1 MFPGGSGPRLGDLRA
16 LLSTEAAFRDSML
29 RCDAALRA
37 AAGWSLLDE
46 PDRDGDATLVALEI
60 SLAALWRDWGVE
72 PDAVVATGA
81 GDVAA
86 AQVEGVLSIEDAML
100 AALRRTQR
108 REPRDLPAVVGQ
120 LLDDGC
126 EVFLEASP
134 HPVALAAI
142 AEQIALAGKPALAV
156 GSLRHGEPARETLL
170 RSLAS
175 LYATG
180 VDVAWRRLFA
190 GTAAVHLP
198 RYPWQ
203 RERYWFARA
212 EAPRTASHGG
222 GPARD
227 PSPPDRGDRG
237 APIRDLV
244 MRELARVLEIADAAA
259 IDPRRGFRELG
270 VTSVMAMELVG
281 RLGSALG
288 RALPS
293 SVVFNHPNVEALASH
308 LARQLGL
315 TSERPTTAPRAP
327 GDRDRRVTEPIAVV
341 GMSCRFPGASDPH
354 AFWSLLRGGGDAI
367 REVPSERWDLERWY
381 APEPGRP
388 GKMQSRWGG
397 FLDDIDRFDAAFFG
411 ISPREAEEMDP
422 QQRLVLE
429 VAWEALERAGL
440 APERLLGSEAGVFL
454 GLMNTNDYAARK
466 RLHDD
471 PARIRA
477 HHGTGIATS
486 IAAGRLAYLLGSTG
500 PAMAIDTA
508 CSSSLVA
515 IHQAM
520 RSLRSGECR
529 LALVGGVNAI
539 LSPEITVAYSQAG
552 MLSPTGRCRT
562 FDASADGYVR
572 SEGCGMLVLERLS
585 DAVAGGR
592 AVLAVL
598 AGSAV
603 NHDGRSSGL
612 TAPNGNAQCAVIR
625 AALQDA
631 GLLPADVDY
640 VEAHGTGTRL
650 GDPIELHAL
659 AAVFGDRPRP
669 LLVGS
674 VKTNIGHLEAAAGVA
689 GLMKVI
695 LALQHR
701 EIPPHLHLRE
711 HNPLLSAELARI
723 GIPTR
728 RTTWTKTGR
737 RVAGVSSFGFSGSNA
752 HVIVAEAP
760 AA

>member
-1 MFPGGSGPRLGDLRA
+1 K
-16 LLSTEAAFRDSML
+16 
-29 RCDAALRA
+29 
-37 AAGWSLLDE
+37 
-46 PDRDGDATLVALEI
+46 
-60 SLAALWRDWGVE
+60 
-72 PDAVVATGA
+72 
-81 GDVAA
+81 
-86 AQVEGVLSIEDAML
+86 
-100 AALRRTQR
+100 
-108 REPRDLPAVVGQ
+108 PAV
-120 LLDDGC
+120 
-126 EVFLEASP
+126 
-134 HPVALAAI
+134 
-142 AEQIALAGKPALAV
+142 AV
-156 GSLRHGEPARETLL
+156 GSLRHGEPARRTLL

-190 GTAAVHLP
+190 GTAAVALP

-212 EAPRTASHGG
+212 EAPRTASHGV

-227 PSPPDRGDRG
+227 ASPPDRGDRG
-237 APIRDLV
+237 DPVRDLV
-244 MRELARVLEIADAAA
+244 TRELARVLEIADAAA

-270 VTSVMAMELVG
+270 VTSLMAMELVG

-308 LARQLGL
+308 LARVG
-315 TSERPTTAPRAP
+315 ERPATVPRARD
-327 GDRDRRVTEPIAVV
+327 DRDRRVTDPIDPTGEAPRPTPRDTASPIDPTGEGPRSAGRAVGGPTPRDTALPIAVV

-367 REVPSERWDLERWY
+367 REVPPERWDLERWY

-388 GKMQSRWGG
+388 GKMQTRWGG

-440 APERLLGSEAGVFL
+440 APDRLLGTEAGVFL

-477 HHGTGIATS
+477 HHGTGIAAS

-598 AGSAV
+598 AGAAV

-612 TAPNGNAQCAVIR
+612 TAPNGSAQCAVIR
-625 AALQDA
+625 AALDDA
-631 GLLPADVDY
+631 GLTPADVDY

-659 AAVFGDRPRP
+659 AEVFGDRPRP
-669 LLVGS
+669 LRVGS
-674 VKTNIGHLEAAAGVA
+674 VKTNVGHLEAAAGVA

-711 HNPLLSAELARI
+711 HTPLLAAGGSTSR
-723 GIPTR
+723 GIER
-728 RTTWTKTGR
+728 SETG
-737 RVAGVSSFGFSGSNA
+737 
-752 HVIVAEAP
+752 
-760 AA
+760 

>member
-1 MFPGGSGPRLGDLRA
+1 MRA
-16 LLSTEAAFRDSML
+16 
-29 RCDAALRA
+29 
-37 AAGWSLLDE
+37 
-46 PDRDGDATLVALEI
+46 VAR
-60 SLAALWRDWGVE
+60 W
-72 PDAVVATGA
+72 
-81 GDVAA
+81 
-86 AQVEGVLSIEDAML
+86 
-100 AALRRTQR
+100 TQR
-108 REPRDLPAVVGQ
+108 RAPRDLPAAVGR
-120 LLDDGC
+120 LLDEGC

-134 HPVALAAI
+134 HPVALAAT
-142 AEQIALAGKPALAV
+142 AEQIARAGKPAVAV
-156 GSLRHGEPARETLL
+156 GSLQHGEPARRTLL
-170 RSLAS
+170 RSLAA
-175 LYATG
+175 LYTTG

-190 GTAAVHLP
+190 GTAGAASVDLP

-203 RERYWFARA
+203 RERYWFAHA
-212 EAPRTASHGG
+212 EEPPTASPGV
-222 GPARD
+222 GPAGE
-227 PSPPDRGDRG
+227 PPPDRGDRG
-237 APIRDLV
+237 DRREPMRDLV
-244 MRELARVLEIADAAA
+244 TRELARVLEIADAAA

-270 VTSVMAMELVG
+270 VTSLMAMELVG

-308 LARQLGL
+308 LARAG
-315 TSERPTTAPRAP
+315 ERPATAPRARD
-327 GDRDRRVTEPIAVV
+327 GHDRRATEPIDLTGEAPRPAGRTAGGPTPRDTALPIAVV

-367 REVPSERWDLERWY
+367 REVPPERWDLERWY

-388 GKMQSRWGG
+388 GKMQTRWGG

-440 APERLLGSEAGVFL
+440 APDRLLGSEAGVFL

-529 LALVGGVNAI
+529 LALAGGVNAI

-562 FDASADGYVR
+562 FDASAD
-572 SEGCGMLVLERLS
+572 
-585 DAVAGGR
+585 
-592 AVLAVL
+592 
-598 AGSAV
+598 
-603 NHDGRSSGL
+603 
-612 TAPNGNAQCAVIR
+612 
-625 AALQDA
+625 
-631 GLLPADVDY
+631 
-640 VEAHGTGTRL
+640 
-650 GDPIELHAL
+650 
-659 AAVFGDRPRP
+659 
-669 LLVGS
+669 
-674 VKTNIGHLEAAAGVA
+674 
-689 GLMKVI
+689 
-695 LALQHR
+695 
-701 EIPPHLHLRE
+701 
-711 HNPLLSAELARI
+711 
-723 GIPTR
+723 
-728 RTTWTKTGR
+728 
-737 RVAGVSSFGFSGSNA
+737 
-752 HVIVAEAP
+752 
-760 AA
+760 